1 MAFSMPDGYTHHWSG
16 VTKVKTRCSGWQGCG
31 KVAWMAAS
39 TGRQPRELFG
49 RNAICFFCV
58 TKLAEEKRRLCAE
71 FYFTCVK
78 FMTTTSRP
86 SLLVWPFSTSHTWV
100 LLHVAAIKILVVI
113 IENGIVSSLKFYSC
127 HQKNDCHRIK
137 KKNRKLQKIYKPH
150 ILETK
155 KDKNKRKT
163 KKYVTHFWCTFDA
176 VLMLFWCA
184 PIFWK
189 ITFSHIY

>member
-1 MAFSMPDGYTHHWSG
+1 MPDGYTHHWSG

-31 KVAWMAAS
+31 KVAWMAER

-78 FMTTTSRP
+78 FMTMTITSLP
-86 SLLVWPFSTSHTWV
+86 SLLVWPFSTSHTCV
-100 LLHVAAIKILVVI
+100 LLHVAAINILLVI

-127 HQKNDCHRIK
+127 HQKMIARIK
-137 KKNRKLQKIYKPH
+137 KRKENSKKYINRIFLKP
-150 ILETK
+150 
-155 KDKNKRKT
+155 KNKNERNT

-176 VLMLFWCA
+176 VLMRF

-189 ITFSHIY
+189 STFSHIY